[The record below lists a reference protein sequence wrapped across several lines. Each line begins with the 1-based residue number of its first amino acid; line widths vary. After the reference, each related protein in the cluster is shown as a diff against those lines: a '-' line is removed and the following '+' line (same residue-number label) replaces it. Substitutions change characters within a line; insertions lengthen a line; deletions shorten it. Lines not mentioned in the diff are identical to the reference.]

1 MKPKATSGRE
11 EIGEEIASL
20 LGPLVRSIR
29 ATLVECA
36 GELGL
41 ALSDAQALWVLET
54 RDSVSTKEL
63 ARALDI
69 DPANAS
75 TLITRLEARKLVR
88 RTAAKDDRRKRLI
101 SITPRGR
108 QTRARIAA
116 CIGERRPS
124 FSALTTAELAIFRD
138 LLRRVVDVQSAPQ
151 SGPSPDS

>member
-1 MKPKATSGRE
+1 MEEGMQDRE
-11 EIGEEIASL
+11 ELGDEIAAL

-29 ATLVECA
+29 TAFVACA

-63 ARALDI
+63 ARALEI

-75 TLITRLEARKLVR
+75 TLVTRLESRRLVR
-88 RTAAKDDRRKRLI
+88 RTAAKDDRRRRVI

-108 QTRARIAA
+108 RTRARLAG

-124 FSALTTAELAIFRD
+124 FSALTTAELTTFRD
-138 LLRRVVDVQSAPQ
+138 LLRRIADAGSD
-151 SGPSPDS
+151 G